1 MKEGLEEKII
11 YFCQK
16 LVWLPIVLTAKA
28 FLHFEVEG
36 QENFQFLN
44 GQRHY
49 FIIVNHRGFLDAFL
63 FSAAIPWKEFRRID
77 IRYMMKEKALK
88 NFPFCYWLGAYPLRR
103 FPGDLEKTLQSTC
116 ELIKKKK
123 NILIFPEGTFRG
135 QPYKENIILRP
146 KRGLGYLVKKFPSLP
161 IVPLAIQGTDLT
173 NGEKGVDWKKVFS
186 RRVKVKIKIGQPFWV
201 EKEVP
206 QYQQLEDAELS
217 WQLTEK
223 IAQLINAKI
232 ILDKR

>member
-16 LVWLPIVLTAKA
+16 LVWLPIILGGKI
-28 FLHFEVEG
+28 FLHLKIEG
-36 QENFQFLN
+36 RENLRLLK
-44 GQRHY
+44 GQHHY
-49 FIIVNHRGFLDAFL
+49 FIIANHRGFLDAFL
-63 FSAAIPWKEFRRID
+63 LSVAFPWKEFRRID
-77 IRYMMKEKALK
+77 IRYMMKAKVLK
-88 NFPFCYWLGAYPLRR
+88 MFPFCYWLGAYPLYR

-123 NILIFPEGTFRG
+123 NILIFPEGTFRD

-161 IVPLAIQGTDLT
+161 IVPLAIQGTDLI
-173 NGEKGVDWKKVFS
+173 NGKKGVDWKKVFS
-186 RRVKVKIKIGQPFWV
+186 RRVQVIMKIGQPIWV
-201 EKEVP
+201 EKEIP
-206 QYQQLEDAELS
+206 QYQQLEDVELS